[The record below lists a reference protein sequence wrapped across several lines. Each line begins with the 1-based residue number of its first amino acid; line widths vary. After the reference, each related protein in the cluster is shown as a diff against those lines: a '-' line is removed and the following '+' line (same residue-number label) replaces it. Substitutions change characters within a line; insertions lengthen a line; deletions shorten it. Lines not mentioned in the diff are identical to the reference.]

1 MKTVIINYGSG
12 NLRSVEKGVMFASQ
26 SLDMEVKVTACS
38 DEVRSADRI
47 ILPGVGSFADCMKG
61 LTAVSGMRAAL
72 EEVVIERGRPF
83 LGICVGMQLLADL
96 GLEHV
101 STKGFGWI
109 SGTVDKILAG
119 QLKVPHMGW
128 NNLEIDQPHALL
140 NEVSSGDHAYFVH
153 SYHFKVDNPK
163 NIMAH
168 VKYGEYIAAAVVRD
182 NISGTQFHPE
192 KSQAVGL
199 KTIENFLKWFP

>member
-12 NLRSVEKGVMFASQ
+12 NLRSVEKGVLFASQ

-119 QLKVPHMGW
+119 QLKVPHMG
-128 NNLEIDQPHALL
+128 LSLIH
-140 NEVSSGDHAYFVH
+140 
-153 SYHFKVDNPK
+153 
-163 NIMAH
+163 I
-168 VKYGEYIAAAVVRD
+168 
-182 NISGTQFHPE
+182 
-192 KSQAVGL
+192 
-199 KTIENFLKWFP
+199 

>member
-12 NLRSVEKGVMFASQ
+12 NLRSVEKGVLFASQ

-109 SGTVDKILAG
+109 SGSVDKILAG

-140 NEVSSGDHAYFVH
+140 NEVSSGCLLYT
-153 SYHFKVDNPK
+153 SPSP
-163 NIMAH
+163 
-168 VKYGEYIAAAVVRD
+168 RD
-182 NISGTQFHPE
+182 S
-192 KSQAVGL
+192 
-199 KTIENFLKWFP
+199 

>member
-12 NLRSVEKGVMFASQ
+12 NLRSVEKGVLFASQ

-101 STKGFGWI
+101 RSTTR
-109 SGTVDKILAG
+109 SA
-119 QLKVPHMGW
+119 Q
-128 NNLEIDQPHALL
+128 
-140 NEVSSGDHAYFVH
+140 
-153 SYHFKVDNPK
+153 
-163 NIMAH
+163 
-168 VKYGEYIAAAVVRD
+168 
-182 NISGTQFHPE
+182 
-192 KSQAVGL
+192 
-199 KTIENFLKWFP
+199 